1 MGLRARRIEVKMWNK
16 FKVADVKCV
25 DDGKTCGVIIACDT
39 HSFVT
44 LIFDNAIP
52 HEKTDDLMHLLETMK
67 LTEVI
72 VDTP

>member
-1 MGLRARRIEVKMWNK
+1 MWKN

-25 DDGKTCGVIIACDT
+25 DDSSKTRGVTIACGNR
-39 HSFVT
+39 SFVT
-44 LIFDNAIP
+44 LIFDKSIP
-52 HEKTDDLMHLLETMK
+52 HEKTDDLMHLLEKMK

>member
-1 MGLRARRIEVKMWNK
+1 MWNK

-25 DDGKTCGVIIACDT
+25 DDSSRTRGVTIACG
-39 HSFVT
+39 SQAFVT
-44 LIFDNAIP
+44 LIFDKAIP
-52 HEKTDDLMHLLETMK
+52 HEKTDELMHLLEKMK

>member
-1 MGLRARRIEVKMWNK
+1 MWKN

-25 DDGKTCGVIIACDT
+25 DDGKTRGVIIACDT

-44 LIFDNAIP
+44 LIFDKAIP
-52 HEKTDDLMHLLETMK
+52 HEKTDDLMHLLENMK